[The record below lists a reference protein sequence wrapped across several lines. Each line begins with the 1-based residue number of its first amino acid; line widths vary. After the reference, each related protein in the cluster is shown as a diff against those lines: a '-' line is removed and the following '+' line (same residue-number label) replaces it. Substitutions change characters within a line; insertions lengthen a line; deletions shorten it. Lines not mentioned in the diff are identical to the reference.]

1 MKDLLRRTYKINLTV
16 KRRFLP
22 DKNIIIPFSEGSLEE
37 ILSLMH
43 IFETSGI
50 FVGVLKFL
58 SDHGLPKKYE
68 KHVSHNVL
76 YDLYFF
82 VLETY
87 CYGYIDVKKLKNKM
101 ESQESSKRGKK
112 EQKEPE
118 ASFIMFLLENSNETI
133 ESLLRLTW
141 RQVEFMKEG
150 IIWNLN
156 SQTKKGQERN
166 AQKMRMDNSRAEVSD
181 DEALERAKALR
192 EKIRIAN
199 SKKSGVL

>member
-1 MKDLLRRTYKINLTV
+1 MKDLLRRTYKITLTI

-22 DKNIIIPFSEGSLEE
+22 TKEVIISFNEGSLEE

-50 FVGVLKFL
+50 FVGVARFL
-58 SDHGLPKKYE
+58 TDHGLPKKYE
-68 KHVSHNVL
+68 KHISHQVL

-82 VLETY
+82 ILETY

-101 ESQESSKRGKK
+101 ESKEGGKGGKK

-118 ASFIMFLLENSNETI
+118 SSFIMFLLENSNETI

-166 AQKMRMDNSRAEVSD
+166 AQKMRMDNARAEMSD
-181 DEALERAKALR
+181 DEALERAKILR
-192 EKIRIAN
+192 DKIRMAN
-199 SKKSGVL
+199 SKKSAVL